1 MHIESF
7 SVMRARRIVDAAS
20 RYVRLNH
27 SKPAPLG
34 ALPDRPIGRSHALRI
49 ATAPLVAGN
58 LSRAF
63 AIRPNN
69 ESSFNKRRRARTFCA
84 ESPDR

>member
-1 MHIESF
+1 
-7 SVMRARRIVDAAS
+7 RRGA

-34 ALPDRPIGRSHALRI
+34 ALPDRPVGRSHALRI
-49 ATAPLVAGN
+49 ATAPLAAGN